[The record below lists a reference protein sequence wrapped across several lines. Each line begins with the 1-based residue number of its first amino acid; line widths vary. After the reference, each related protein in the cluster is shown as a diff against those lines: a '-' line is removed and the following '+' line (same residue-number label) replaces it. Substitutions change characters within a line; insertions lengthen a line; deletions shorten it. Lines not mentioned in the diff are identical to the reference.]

1 MSGGFVKL
9 YGSILRSS
17 VWLESKETRLV
28 WVTMLAMADS
38 DGVVEASVGG
48 LAHAARVERD
58 ECEAALQ
65 VLLSPDPDDRSGV
78 ADGRRIEAVRG
89 GWRLINHRAY
99 RELRSPGAERVAKH
113 RATKALQCN
122 DVTADPEAE
131 AEAEQNTS
139 LRSCADPSA
148 MPPET
153 DLGPAPPITPAESDD
168 DAPPWLRG
176 SDPAA
181 SEPPIPAPG
190 SEPPGASDDVPRK
203 RARAKAAKHGSV
215 EAERV
220 LARLNEIRSA
230 WVAGSNLRNA
240 AEVEGRLRD
249 GYTVDDLL
257 LVLEHKGR
265 RAAMGPG
272 PDRDYF
278 DTISPFRRSNFDGN
292 LSRAQNDAA
301 EPSGRPER
309 GMTPEQARAEAEQR
323 WGQRR

>member
-1 MSGGFVKL
+1 VIPPDTAYSAPVDPAARLLLLRLWSYARDIDDAPFAWPSTETLARDLGVTERSVRRSLATLLAAGLVWEGTRTLRWKDSGREREIEGW
-9 YGSILRSS
+9 ILRAP
-17 VWLESKETRLV
+17 
-28 WVTMLAMADS
+28 AMAD
-38 DGVVEASVGG
+38 E
-48 LAHAARVERD
+48 RVERTTLAEPRTTSAEVRTISSDATSIGSVTEQSHDHTPRARDD
-58 ECEAALQ
+58 ESASEAI
-65 VLLSPDPDDRSGV
+65 P
-78 ADGRRIEAVRG
+78 
-89 GWRLINHRAY
+89 
-99 RELRSPGAERVAKH
+99 
-113 RATKALQCN
+113 
-122 DVTADPEAE
+122 
-131 AEAEQNTS
+131 
-139 LRSCADPSA
+139 
-148 MPPET
+148 T
-153 DLGPAPPITPAESDD
+153 DLGPAPPVTPAESDD
-168 DAPPWLRG
+168 DAPPWLWG
-176 SDPAA
+176 TEPAPSAAPDP
-181 SEPPIPAPG
+181 EPG
-190 SEPPGASDDVPRK
+190 SEPPAASDDVPRK

-220 LARLNEIRSA
+220 IARLNEIRSA

-249 GYTVDDLL
+249 GYTIDDLL